1 MLGLIAPPVL
11 AVVVIDAEGPNFWG
25 GGGVVPGAETGRGD
39 GGDRAGTGARAS
51 PTPKRIFGEEICDE
65 DDGADGIF
73 DRDEG
78 GEENDVWE
86 EGGKGI

>member
-1 MLGLIAPPVL
+1 MLGLIPPPVL
-11 AVVVIDAEGPNFWG
+11 AVVVIDAEGPLWG
-25 GGGVVPGAETGRGD
+25 GGGVVPGSETGRGD
-39 GGDRAGTGARAS
+39 GGDRAGTGAGAS
-51 PTPKRIFGEEICDE
+51 PTPKRIFDEEICDE

-86 EGGKGI
+86 EGGRGI